1 MPEQKTLLIMALRSL
16 FVGSQFVA
24 ADEAAEVPET
34 EARELIRNGWAVET
48 EQEETDPGKPKRGG
62 KRKDA
67 TQQPPVAPPAPPSG
81 EGEGNSETP
90 PPAGGGEQQPNGE
103 SNPSANSDNGEQPPV
118 GSGEP
123 NV

>member
-24 ADEAAEVPET
+24 EDEAAEVPET

-48 EQEETDPGKPKRGG
+48 EAEETDPGKPKRGG
-62 KRKDA
+62 KKKDA
-67 TQQPPVAPPAPPSG
+67 LQQLPNDPPAPPGG
-81 EGEGNSETP
+81 ESEGNSKTP
-90 PPAGGGEQQPNGE
+90 PPAGSGEQQPNGE
-103 SNPSANSDNGEQPPV
+103 SNPSANSDDVEPPI
-118 GSGEP
+118 GNGEP

>member
-16 FVGSQFVA
+16 FVGAQFVA
-24 ADEAAEVPET
+24 EDEAAEVPET

-48 EQEETDPGKPKRGG
+48 EPEETEPGKPKRGG
-62 KRKDA
+62 RRKDA
-67 TQQPPVAPPAPPSG
+67 TQPPPDVPPGG

-90 PPAGGGEQQPNGE
+90 PPAGSGEQQPNGE
-103 SNPSANSDNGEQPPV
+103 SNPSANSDDGEQPPA
-118 GSGEP
+118 GSGEL

>member
-24 ADEAAEVPET
+24 EDEAAEVPET

-48 EQEETDPGKPKRGG
+48 EPGKPKRGG
-62 KRKDA
+62 RRKDA
-67 TQQPPVAPPAPPSG
+67 TQQQPDDPPAPPSG

-90 PPAGGGEQQPNGE
+90 PPAGSGEQQPNGE

>member
-24 ADEAAEVPET
+24 EDEAAEVPET

-48 EQEETDPGKPKRGG
+48 EPEE
-62 KRKDA
+62 
-67 TQQPPVAPPAPPSG
+67 
-81 EGEGNSETP
+81 NSETP
-90 PPAGGGEQQPNGE
+90 PPAGSGEQQPNGE
-103 SNPSANSDNGEQPPV
+103 SNPSANSDDGEPPI
-118 GSGEP
+118 GNGEP

>member
-16 FVGSQFVA
+16 FVGSQFVV

-48 EQEETDPGKPKRGG
+48 EPEETDPSKPKRGG

-67 TQQPPVAPPAPPSG
+67 TQQPPVVPPAPPSG

-90 PPAGGGEQQPNGE
+90 PPAGSGEQ
-103 SNPSANSDNGEQPPV
+103 
-118 GSGEP
+118 
-123 NV
+123 

>member
-24 ADEAAEVPET
+24 EDEAVEVPET

-67 TQQPPVAPPAPPSG
+67 TQQPPVAPKGVCPAPG
-81 EGEGNSETP
+81 EKPP
-90 PPAGGGEQQPNGE
+90 PPAGSGEQQPNGE
-103 SNPSANSDNGEQPPV
+103 SNPSANSDDGEPSI
-118 GSGEP
+118 GNGEP

>member
-24 ADEAAEVPET
+24 EDEAAEVPET

-48 EQEETDPGKPKRGG
+48 EPEETEPGKPKRGG
-62 KRKDA
+62 KRKDV
-67 TQQPPVAPPAPPSG
+67 TQQPPNDPPAPPGG
-81 EGEGNSETP
+81 EGEGNSETQ
-90 PPAGGGEQQPNGE
+90 PPAGSGEQQPNGE
-103 SNPSANSDNGEQPPV
+103 GNPSANSDDGEQPPA